1 MPTLLYTSAPNALAR
16 RHTHT
21 DVCHQQTK
29 CLKITSSPF
38 ALFCLWLKAIMLGQ
52 RGERSRGRGSPGAA
66 EDSCDRATGPSL
78 SSAFLLEV
86 LVLSCIN
93 NGHLC
98 WSEMLLIYFMLITA
112 SACFKQKGFDTSS
125 SNSKEFHSA
134 ESISETTTL
143 KTPKAP
149 LDGTGGSFQLAS
161 NLKLSHGES
170 ETGASKTQTQPTCP
184 GTRLQGLGQLKQ
196 KLVQAWKYS
205 PRSQKL
211 KR

>member
-1 MPTLLYTSAPNALAR
+1 M
-16 RHTHT
+16 
-21 DVCHQQTK
+21 
-29 CLKITSSPF
+29 
-38 ALFCLWLKAIMLGQ
+38 AICAGL
-52 RGERSRGRGSPGAA
+52 RCYWS
-66 EDSCDRATGPSL
+66 
-78 SSAFLLEV
+78 
-86 LVLSCIN
+86 I
-93 NGHLC
+93 LC
-98 WSEMLLIYFMLITA
+98 WSQPQLG
-112 SACFKQKGFDTSS
+112 FKQKGFDTSS

-211 KR
+211 KRWQNLQGWGKGLGSFAFGQCLACCFRDKGKASHLIRGCSQVTGTVTTYARFEKKGGGVLAFGISNEIVQQIQLY